1 MATSSRSFQ
10 SQTVG
15 RLVAG
20 YRQVA
25 HSAGQWLRQGRTAAV
40 WGLQVAVYPLYA
52 AVQGLR
58 MGTRRLQ
65 AKRPWRPVWARLTG
79 ALPSELVAADTPI
92 RALLSVIQPPVVH
105 SQIVRPDGLQLVNV
119 HGPWLKQSKAGAVL
133 TPGQWHL
140 VPLSEPIRGIASDL
154 ASRQLVLVTVD
165 NEVFADLTDDQ
176 QQRLQR
182 ALVLML
188 AEYARVHRRHSLNSQ
203 LRQPG
208 LPLPQTNPVVLPP
221 MRWLPAALRW
231 LQTSPLAAATN
242 LFGEASQ
249 QAMTVAITLHR
260 RTTSRAIVAQRPQAH
275 AATTVPEAIASQYPP
290 QLHGQ
295 SALKSL
301 PGTASVAQA
310 AELAVARAGA
320 VSVVPRGSN
329 SSDLETQLGQDGAI
343 DQRPGSANA
352 PDNHSPVSPVTADR
366 SPSSTTI
373 TGTNPY
379 QLDSQSAL
387 EVQVTQIN
395 YVDPPLVTV
404 LRGLDWVLYVLETWL
419 RMAWAWLRSLW

>member
-10 SQTVG
+10 SQTVA

-25 HSAGQWLRQGRTAAV
+25 HSTGQWLRQGRIAAV
-40 WGLQVAVYPLYA
+40 WGVQVVAYPLYA

-58 MGTRRLQ
+58 MGSRRLQ
-65 AKRPWRPVWARLTG
+65 ATRPWQPIWARLTG
-79 ALPSELVAADTPI
+79 ALPPELVAADTPI

-105 SQIVRPDGLQLVNV
+105 SQMVRPDGLQLVNV

-133 TPGQWHL
+133 TPGHWHL
-140 VPLSEPIRGIASDL
+140 VPLNEPIRGIASDL
-154 ASRQLVLVTVD
+154 ATQQLVLVTVD
-165 NEVFADLTDDQ
+165 NGIFADLTDDQ
-176 QQRLQR
+176 QQRLHQ

-188 AEYARVHRRHSLNSQ
+188 AEYARVQRRHSLHSQ
-203 LRQPG
+203 LQQPG
-208 LPLPQTNPVVLPP
+208 LPLPQTNPAVLPP

-249 QAMTVAITLHR
+249 QAMTAAITLHR
-260 RTTSRAIVAQRPQAH
+260 RTTNRAIVPQRPQTNAE
-275 AATTVPEAIASQYPP
+275 TTVPETIAGQYPSK
-290 QLHGQ
+290 LNGQ
-295 SALKSL
+295 PAFRTL
-301 PGTASVAQA
+301 PATASVAQA
-310 AELAVARAGA
+310 AELAVA
-320 VSVVPRGSN
+320 VSGVPRGPNFSA
-329 SSDLETQLGQDGAI
+329 LENRQGQKGAI
-343 DQRPGSANA
+343 DQRSGSANA
-352 PDNHSPVSPVTADR
+352 PGDHLPTATVTADR
-366 SPSSTTI
+366 SSSSTTLP
-373 TGTNPY
+373 GTNPY
-379 QLDSQSAL
+379 QLDSSSAL
-387 EVQVTQIN
+387 DVKVTQIN

>member
-1 MATSSRSFQ
+1 MATSSRSFR
-10 SQTVG
+10 SQTVA

-25 HSAGQWLRQGRTAAV
+25 HSTGQWLRQGRTAAI

-58 MGTRRLQ
+58 MGHRRLQ
-65 AKRPWRPVWARLTG
+65 ATRSWRSAWASFTG
-79 ALPSELVAADTPI
+79 ALPPELVAADTPI

-105 SQIVRPDGLQLVNV
+105 SQMVRPGGLQLVNV

-140 VPLSEPIRGIASDL
+140 VPLDQPIRGIASDL
-154 ASRQLVLVTVD
+154 ATQQLVLVTVD
-165 NEVFADLTDDQ
+165 NRIFVDLTDDQ
-176 QQRLQR
+176 QQRLQQ

-188 AEYARVHRRHSLNSQ
+188 AEYARVQRRHSLNSRLQ
-203 LRQPG
+203 QPG
-208 LPLPQTNPVVLPP
+208 LPLPQTNPAVLPP

-249 QAMTVAITLHR
+249 QAMTTAITLHR
-260 RTTSRAIVAQRPQAH
+260 RTTHRAIKRHQIE
-275 AATTVPEAIASQYPP
+275 AATTEPKNPYSHYLPSILGRP
-290 QLHGQ
+290 
-295 SALKSL
+295 ALRVL
-301 PGTASVAQA
+301 PATASVEQA
-310 AELAVARAGA
+310 AELVVAMAGA
-320 VSVVPRGSN
+320 VSVAPRGS
-329 SSDLETQLGQDGAI
+329 SFSALKTQQGQDGAI

-352 PDNHSPVSPVTADR
+352 PGSQRLPIETVTADR
-366 SPSSTTI
+366 SPRSTTL
-373 TGTNPY
+373 TGANHY
-379 QLDSQSAL
+379 QLDSPTAL
-387 EVQVTQIN
+387 DVKVSQIN